1 MEQNSYNRGGYRGGR
16 SNRGGGRGGQDG
28 GNGGRVNGGGGYPRG
43 GGNGGGRGGYAVA
56 QDGGYGNNSGR
67 GNGGGYGYGGQDGGN
82 GGGGYPR
89 GGGRGN
95 SQQYDQY
102 GGRGGRGNGGYVPRG
117 GGRGNNQQY
126 GQQEGYGGRGRG
138 RGGDR
143 GGRDGG
149 AYRQNVDRD
158 NYGSSGD
165 HRDLRNGSGVVGSG
179 QLPAQTSSLTSSL
192 AGRAWFIARNDNGK
206 GKRNTKEYL
215 QIQEPNVSSPP
226 SPVADQGNAYV
237 PIQRP
242 DHGGT
247 HASSRVKLLVNHFPV
262 KFSPSTSVLR
272 YDVDVKKAINPEAS
286 SAAAK
291 SAKKPIPKSDL
302 RMIQE
307 KLSSE
312 YPNQFPLLQ
321 TAYDGEK
328 NIYSA
333 VELPSGTYNV
343 ELFGRSYTCTIKYGT
358 ELNLSKLQD
367 FLAGNAAQLP
377 RDVLQALDVVMKAN
391 LFREKVSVGRGMYP
405 REYRN
410 EDDLF
415 NCGVAAYRGS
425 QQSIKITSKGL
436 VLCSDY
442 SAIPFRK
449 RMPVIDYLKEYIR
462 EIKQVSDI
470 AQNGNY
476 VMAALKGLRVSVT
489 HRRTNQKYIVAGLTE
504 QLTRDISFQL
514 EDLEGNNPP
523 ENVMLTEYFRQKWNK
538 EIVHTNIPCLKLGNS
553 NKPNYVPM
561 EYCFLADDHRYPK
574 EELGKEAQR
583 KLRDLSLLAP
593 EVRRREISNMV
604 HQEYATGR
612 NGAEVINNFDL
623 EVGMEMTEVDG
634 RVMAPPRLKLGSLSG
649 NMNITT
655 VDRQKCHW
663 NLLQGKTLVT
673 GKTLERWALIDFSG
687 RLNADLFIPKLINR
701 CKSLGIQMEEPVL
714 VHWSNTRELSDGV
727 KIDRVLSKVVEDS
740 RRKSNGQLQMIICVM
755 AAQHPGYKH
764 LKWVSETKIGVIT
777 QCCLSPNANKANDQF
792 LANLGMKINAKLG
805 GSNVELLEQFPL
817 FSSEDR
823 YMFIGA
829 DVNHPA
835 ASNTLSPSV
844 AAVVG
849 SINWPAAT
857 RYAARVSPQKHRK
870 EEIVNFGSLCLDLI
884 KSYVKE
890 NGVRPNKIIVFRD
903 GVSDG
908 QFDMVLNKEMVDLK
922 KTIYTEQYRPW
933 ITFVVAQKR
942 HTTRLFPNSGRD
954 VGNVPPGTVVDTT
967 IVHPFEFDFY
977 LCSHFGGIG
986 TSKPTHYSVIWDEN
1000 KFSSD
1005 EMQKLVYHLCY
1016 TFARCTKPVS
1026 LVPPVYYADLV
1037 AYRGRMFQEVAM
1049 EMESSGSAPS
1059 SFNQYFYNLEGNL
1072 KDSMFFI

>member
-16 SNRGGGRGGQDG
+16 SNRGGYGGQDG
-28 GNGGRVNGGGGYPRG
+28 
-43 GGNGGGRGGYAVA
+43 
-56 QDGGYGNNSGR
+56 DGGYGGRGDGGNSGR
-67 GNGGGYGYGGQDGGN
+67 GN
-82 GGGGYPR
+82 GGYPR

-126 GQQEGYGGRGRG
+126 GQQEAYGGRGRG
-138 RGGDR
+138 RGG
-143 GGRDGG
+143 RDGG
-149 AYRQNVDRD
+149 AYRDRD

-165 HRDLRNGSGVVGSG
+165 HRDVIDGVVGSG
-179 QLPAQTSSLTSSL
+179 QLLAQTSSLTSSL
-192 AGRAWFIARNDNGK
+192 AD
-206 GKRNTKEYL
+206 L

-262 KFSPSTSVLR
+262 KFSPSTSILR

-312 YPNQFPLLQ
+312 NPNQFPLLQ

-343 ELFGRSYTCTIKYGT
+343 ELFGRSYTCTIKYGA
-358 ELNLSKLQD
+358 ELNVSKLQD
-367 FLAGNAAQLP
+367 FLAGNGAQLP

-405 REYRN
+405 REYRK

-449 RMPVIDYLKEYIR
+449 RMPVIDYLKEYIY

-470 AQNGNY
+470 AQKGNF

-523 ENVMLTEYFRQKWNK
+523 KNVKLTDYFREKWNK

-574 EELGKEAQR
+574 EELGKDAQR
-583 KLRDLSLLAP
+583 KLRELSLLAP

-612 NGAEVINNFDL
+612 NGAEVIKNFDL

-673 GKTLERWALIDFSG
+673 GKTLE
-687 RLNADLFIPKLINR
+687 
-701 CKSLGIQMEEPVL
+701 SLGIQMEEPVL

-727 KIDRVLSKVVEDS
+727 TIDRVLSKVVEDS

-805 GSNVELLEQFPL
+805 GSNVELVERFPL

-835 ASNTLSPSV
+835 ASNTLSPSI

-922 KTIYTEQYRPW
+922 KTIYTW
-933 ITFVVAQKR
+933 
-942 HTTRLFPNSGRD
+942 
-954 VGNVPPGTVVDTT
+954 GT
-967 IVHPFEFDFY
+967 
-977 LCSHFGGIG
+977 HFGGIG
-986 TSKPTHYSVIWDEN
+986 TSKPTRYSVIWDEN

-1059 SFNQYFYNLEGNL
+1059 FNQYFYNLEGNL